1 MSKQFSNAA
10 GTLALAASGLWLL
23 ALIIFGFGLGFT
35 EDFDTT
41 VYLIWSAAILTA
53 GVLTFIATLSL
64 RQRRGNLGGLG
75 TTGVV
80 VLGVGVVVSILTWA
94 TPLWMMIQ
102 GVGMLLV
109 VLSMRPI
116 SVAPRT
122 ALFAY
127 ASGML
132 IGAITFFVLTAMKVG
147 TPDSYGDYPLAWA
160 LGLVVGLI
168 ITAGGLLGMGRWLN
182 SDQPADTNISAD
194 PSSA

>member
-1 MSKQFSNAA
+1 MSTRFSRTA
-10 GTLALAASGLWLL
+10 GTVALVASGLWLV

-41 VYLIWSAAILTA
+41 VYLIWSASILAA
-53 GVLTFIATLSL
+53 GVLTFIAALGL

-80 VLGVGVVVSILTWA
+80 VLGVGVVVSVLTWA

-127 ASGML
+127 GSGML

-147 TPDSYGDYPLAWA
+147 TPDSYGDYPMAWVF
-160 LGLVVGLI
+160 GLVVGLI
-168 ITAGGLLGMGRWLN
+168 IVASGLLGMGRWLN
-182 SDQPADTNISAD
+182 SEQPADANISDHPLTA
-194 PSSA
+194 